1 MHLLAATPGT
11 VSNGDEAIDLD
22 QSPGDIVLL
31 TVADSDLACFAGAA
45 AVVRA
50 GEEGRPSVR
59 LVNLLQLKHPYSVD
73 LYVEKVI
80 AHAKFV
86 CVALLGGRSYWPYGV
101 DEIAA
106 IARACGIAFAAIAD
120 GREPD
125 PALTEAS
132 TVAPEMLDRLREYLR
147 QGGIGNATAML
158 RTAARTIGRDLGEP
172 DDPLPLADAGLY
184 VPGIDRPTLDDARA
198 TWIEGRP
205 VVLFTFYRALV
216 AAGTLEAADA
226 VITALSDAGL
236 NVIAA
241 HVRSLRE
248 PFAVDWLAAT
258 IDAVAPD
265 VIVNATSFAA
275 SSPGD
280 GRAAGVL
287 ERADCPILQPA
298 FAGLP
303 EDEWRTAARG
313 LGPRDL
319 AMNVALPEVDGRIF
333 TRAVAFKAAERFDA
347 RTECGIV
354 VPKVVPDRVAF
365 VAALAANWARL
376 RRAPVAE
383 RRVALVLANY
393 PNRDGRIGNGVG
405 LDTPASA
412 AGIVRSLAEA
422 GYDVGDAPCD
432 GAALMARMLAGPTN
446 DLSSVDSRTPP
457 PFGLS
462 LSKPVPNSAPSD
474 HTPFDKL
481 RANGGGVTLA
491 LSDYSEAFAH
501 LPEPARTA
509 ITDRWGDPAA
519 DPFIRDGAFHLAI
532 HRFNNLAI
540 AVQPARGYNVDPK
553 ETYHDPALP
562 PPHYYLAFHFWLNA
576 HFATHAVVHVGK
588 HGNLEWL
595 PGKALALTDSC
606 FPELCAGPIPQLYPF
621 IVNDPGEGT
630 QAKRRIGAVILDH
643 LTPPL
648 TRAESY
654 GPLKQLEALVD
665 EYYLAAG
672 MDPRRIDRLRRD
684 IVDLARSQ
692 GLDADAGMVGD
703 GDDALAALDN
713 YLCELKEMQI
723 RDGLHVYGETPAGRL
738 RRDLLVALART
749 PRGYDAPGQA
759 SLLRAL
765 ADDLGLGF
773 DPLNCVMGAKW
784 DGPRPSI
791 LAEVSPEAWRTNGDT
806 IERLELLAAEL
817 LGTEKPLPF
826 RGGVGGGVSQS
837 HRDQQSREQ
846 NPRIAPTPTPPL
858 KGRGLGDA
866 TTAVLNTITTN
877 LAPRVDACG
886 PAERTALLTALAG
899 RFIPPGPS
907 GAPTRGRPDV
917 LPTGRNFYSVDTR
930 AIPTATAWDLGQRS
944 ADLLVAD
951 YLQREGDYPKAMAL
965 SAWGTANMR
974 TGGDDIAQAL
984 ALMGVRPRWE
994 WTSGRVVGF
1003 EIITVT
1009 ELRRPRVDVTF
1020 RVSGFFRD
1028 AFPEQID
1035 LIDSAARAIQ
1045 ALDEPDADNPAA
1057 ARARTEA
1064 AALIDAGEDP
1074 RTAARRAGAR
1084 VFGSKPGAY
1093 GAGLQAMIDERLW
1106 HDRADLAKVYLDWG
1120 GYAYGAGVEGDS
1132 ERDLFARRLAT
1143 ADAVVQNQDNRE
1155 HDLLDSDDYYQF
1167 EGGIA
1172 AAVEHLSGRKPR
1184 SYHNDH
1190 SRPERPVVRTLEDE
1204 IGRVV
1209 RARVTNPKWIAGV
1222 RRHGYKGAFEIAAS
1236 VDYLFAFA
1244 ATTHA
1249 VRDHHFDAVHAAFI
1263 EDDKVRAFMAD
1274 ANPAALRETAARLAE
1289 ALDRGMWKPKS
1300 NSAAM
1305 ILAELSQAP
1314 SPRP

>member
-11 VSNGDEAIDLD
+11 ISNGDEAIDLD

-31 TVADSDLACFAGAA
+31 TVADSDLACFAAA
-45 AVVRA
+45 AAAVRA
-50 GEEGRPSVR
+50 GEDGRPSMR

-80 AHAKFV
+80 AHARFV

-106 IARACGIAFAAIAD
+106 IARAKGIAFAAIAD

-125 PALTEAS
+125 PALTAAS
-132 TVAPEMLDRLREYLR
+132 TVAPEMLDRIRDYLR
-147 QGGIGNATAML
+147 QSGVANATALL
-158 RTAARTIGRDLGEP
+158 RTAARAIGRDLGIP
-172 DDPLPLADAGLY
+172 NDPLPLADAGLY
-184 VPGIDRPTLDDARA
+184 VSGIDRPTLNDAMA
-198 TWIEGRP
+198 DWTDGQP

-216 AAGTLEAADA
+216 AAGTLEAVDA
-226 VITALSDAGL
+226 VIAALSAQGL
-236 NVIAA
+236 NVVAA

-248 PFAVDWLAAT
+248 PFAVDWLGGT
-258 IDAVAPD
+258 IDRIAPD

-275 SSPGD
+275 STPGD
-280 GRAAGVL
+280 ARSAGVL
-287 ERADCPILQPA
+287 ERADCPILQIA
-298 FAGLP
+298 LAAVD
-303 EDEWRTAARG
+303 EDDWRGSARG

-354 VPKVVPDRVAF
+354 TPRVVPDRVAF
-365 VAALAANWARL
+365 VASSAANWARL
-376 RRAPVAE
+376 RRTAPAE

-412 AGIVRSLAEA
+412 AAIVAALADA
-422 GYDVGDAPCD
+422 GYDTGTAPRD
-432 GAALMARMLAGPTN
+432 GRTLMAMMLAGRTN
-446 DLSSVDSRTPP
+446 DLGSVGRATV
-457 PFGLS
+457 S
-462 LSKPVPNSAPSD
+462 LPLDTYDV
-474 HTPFDKL
+474 
-481 RANGGGVTLA
+481 
-491 LSDYSEAFAH
+491 AFAA
-501 LPEPARTA
+501 LPPTAREA
-509 ITDRWGDPAA
+509 ITARWGAPAD
-519 DPFIRDGAFHLAI
+519 DPFVRDGAFRLAV
-532 HRFNNLAI
+532 HVFGRLAI

-562 PPHYYLAFHFWLNA
+562 PPHAYLAFHVWLNHVFGA
-576 HFATHAVVHVGK
+576 QAVVHVGK

-595 PGKALALTDSC
+595 PGKALALSDAC
-606 FPELCAGPIPQLYPF
+606 FPEICAGPVPQLYPF

-630 QAKRRIGAVILDH
+630 QAKRRIGAVIVDH

-654 GPLKQLEALVD
+654 GPLRQLEALVD

-684 IVDLARSQ
+684 IIDLARGQ

-703 GDDALAALDN
+703 SDDALAALDN

-723 RDGLHVYGETPAGRL
+723 RDGLHVFTRSPHGSL

-749 PRGYDAPGQA
+749 PRGYDHPGQA

-765 ADDLGLGF
+765 ADDLALAF
-773 DPLNCVMGAKW
+773 DPLDCRLGDRW
-784 DGPRPSI
+784 EGPRPTP
-791 LAEVSPEAWRTNGDT
+791 LAKVTDDPWRTIGDT
-806 IERLELLAAEL
+806 VERLELLALDSLDGEGQGHFSA
-817 LGTEKPLPF
+817 
-826 RGGVGGGVSQS
+826 
-837 HRDQQSREQ
+837 
-846 NPRIAPTPTPPL
+846 
-858 KGRGLGDA
+858 
-866 TTAVLNTITTN
+866 AVLAAIRDD

-886 PAERTALLTALAG
+886 RREGAALLRALDG
-899 RFIPPGPS
+899 RFVPPGPS

-930 AIPTATAWDLGQRS
+930 AVPTATAWDLGQRS
-944 ADLLVAD
+944 AELLVAD

-1003 EIITVT
+1003 EVISVT

-1035 LIDSAARAIQ
+1035 LIDSAARTIQ
-1045 ALDEPDADNPAA
+1045 ALDESESDNPAA
-1057 ARARTEA
+1057 ARVRREA
-1064 AALIDAGEDP
+1064 AALVDAGSDP
-1074 RTAARRAGAR
+1074 KVATRRAGAR

-1106 HDRADLAKVYLDWG
+1106 HSRADLADIYLEWG
-1120 GYAYGAGVEGDS
+1120 SYAYGGGIEGDA
-1132 ERDLFARRLAT
+1132 ERELFARRLAA

-1172 AAVEHLSGRKPR
+1172 AAVEHLSGRKPL

-1222 RRHGYKGAFEIAAS
+1222 MRHGYKGAFEIAAS

-1249 VRDHHFDAVHAAFI
+1249 VKDHHFDAVYAAFI
-1263 EDDKVRAFMAD
+1263 EDEAVRAFMAD

-1300 NSAAM
+1300 NSASLL
-1305 ILAELSQAP
+1305 LADIAGDAHAH
-1314 SPRP
+1314 